1 MKKKGSIEVCDCL
14 FHLWGLQGL
23 FQGHRRDDRT
33 HKHAHKRTDGE
44 REREFRIDPSTRFQP
59 KEYSQIGQGVRI
71 HLLPQYMSDFIFTG
85 CLASHCG
92 QKRNANKAYYTFVQ
106 FTAKYVLLNVSLF

>member
-33 HKHAHKRTDGE
+33 QTRTQTDRQ

-59 KEYSQIGQGVRI
+59 EGYSQIGQGGEN
-71 HLLPQYMSDFIFTG
+71 SFI
-85 CLASHCG
+85 ASVHE
-92 QKRNANKAYYTFVQ
+92 
-106 FTAKYVLLNVSLF
+106 

>member
-44 REREFRIDPSTRFQP
+44 RERESSESTR
-59 KEYSQIGQGVRI
+59 
-71 HLLPQYMSDFIFTG
+71 
-85 CLASHCG
+85 
-92 QKRNANKAYYTFVQ
+92 
-106 FTAKYVLLNVSLF
+106 VLVFSLKDILRLGRG